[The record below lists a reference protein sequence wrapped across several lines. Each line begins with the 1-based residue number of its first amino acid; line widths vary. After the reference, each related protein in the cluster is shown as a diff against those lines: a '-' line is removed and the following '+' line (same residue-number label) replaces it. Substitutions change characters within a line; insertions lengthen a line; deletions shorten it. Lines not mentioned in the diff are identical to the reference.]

1 MERYLEPTAQSNGDV
16 DEDTEQQLLSKE
28 LNNAEMFDWLRTRLG
43 EDYMRKRLQYQI
55 AHINKIVDRGRRL
68 LHIENSEW
76 IMIILYWSLKLIG
89 LYERGN
95 RNFLDIQT
103 NENDVFI
110 ENLPDAFDGYRLLHI
125 SDLHLDIDFKLR
137 GAIEKVVKPVD
148 YDLALVTGDYRA
160 STGGAY
166 QQALEETVEFMK
178 VLKKPTYAILGNHDF
193 IEFVKPLEDVGEMTF
208 LINESIPLR
217 KDGDVIWL
225 SGVDDPHMYQ
235 TDNLNKAYAGV
246 PADAVKILMSHSP
259 ETWKEA
265 AAHDVDFMMSGHT
278 HGGQICLPGGIPVI
292 VHAKCPKEMISGHWH
307 YENLQGYTSSGTGG
321 CGVPVRFNCPPEI
334 TIHTL
339 RKAG

>member
-1 MERYLEPTAQSNGDV
+1 MEKLIESPANDLEEADARPDI
-16 DEDTEQQLLSKE
+16 KE
-28 LNNAEMFDWLRTRLG
+28 LTNADMFEWLRMRMG

-76 IMIILYWSLKLIG
+76 IMVILYWSLKIIG

-95 RNFLDIQT
+95 RNLLDIQT
-103 NENDVFI
+103 NENEVFI
-110 ENLPDAFDGYRLLHI
+110 KDLPDAFDGYRLLHI
-125 SDLHLDIDFKLR
+125 SDLHLDIDLKLR
-137 GAIEKVVKPVD
+137 GAVEDVVRPVD
-148 YDLALVTGDYRA
+148 YDLAIITGDYRA

-166 QQALEETVEFMK
+166 QLALEETIEFMK
-178 VLKKPTYAILGNHDF
+178 VLKKPTYAVLGNHDF

-235 TDNLNKAYAGV
+235 TDNFNKTFTGV
-246 PADAVKILMSHSP
+246 PSDAVKILMSHSP

-265 AAHDVDFMMSGHT
+265 SRHGVDFMMSGHT
-278 HGGQICLPGGIPVI
+278 HAGQICLPGGIPVI
-292 VHAKCPKEMISGHWH
+292 VHAKCPKEMISGSWQ
-307 YENLQGYTSSGTGG
+307 YQDLQGYTSSGTGG

-339 RKAG
+339 RKQ